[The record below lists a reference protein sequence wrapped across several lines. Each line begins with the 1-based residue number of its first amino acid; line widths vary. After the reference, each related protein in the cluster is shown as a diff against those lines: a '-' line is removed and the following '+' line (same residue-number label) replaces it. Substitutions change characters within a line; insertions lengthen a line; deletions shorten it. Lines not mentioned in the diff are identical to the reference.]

1 MIYSEIKVTS
11 VEEIQA
17 RLGKFKSQTPLVL
30 SRAINRA
37 IQNVGKNMAKE
48 TSARYY
54 ISSSDVKDSIE
65 TVKASKGRLKAIA
78 ISGGDGIALSK
89 FKVSP
94 KKQVKRT
101 KKGKYSPRVYKAAVK
116 KSGGLKPLDGDPKS
130 FIGVMKNSSK
140 KEGASD
146 HTGVWTRK
154 SEKRLPLKQ
163 LYGPSI
169 PQMIKNEEIMSKIN
183 KEASE
188 TLQKRIDAEIN
199 NILRKG

>member
-1 MIYSEIKVTS
+1 MIYSEIKVAG
-11 VEEIQA
+11 VEEVQA

-37 IQNVGKNMAKE
+37 VTNIQKNMAKE
-48 TSARYY
+48 TSSRYY
-54 ISSSDVKDSIE
+54 VKSGDVKDTIKP
-65 TVKASKGRLKAIA
+65 VKATKTSLKGAV
-78 ISGGDGIALSK
+78 ISRGNGIALSK

-94 KKQVKRT
+94 NTPVKSR
-101 KKGKYSPRVYKAAVK
+101 GASRSPRVYKAGVK
-116 KSGGLKPLDGDPKS
+116 KSGGLKPLDGNPKA
-130 FIGVMKNSSK
+130 FVAIMKNSK
-140 KEGASD
+140 KSEGASD

-154 SEKRLPLKQ
+154 SGKRFPIKQ

-169 PQMIKNEEIMSKIN
+169 PQIVKNEDIMSKIN

-188 TLQKRIDAEIN
+188 TLQKRIDAEVK